1 MRNIYLDNAATSPVF
16 PEVIDSI
23 SKSLQSDYGNP
34 SSLHRLGIQSEKKI
48 RRAGQ
53 LISNTLGIESGQII
67 FTSGGTE
74 ANNMAIIGAALA
86 RQRQG
91 RHLITTLIEHPSVL
105 RTFEFLE
112 EQVFEVTYLPVDER
126 GLVCLDRLKEAIRKD
141 TILVSIMHVNNEIG
155 SIQPIREIGQAIK
168 AINRD
173 IVFHVDAVQSFGR
186 LDLSPRDCQI
196 DLLTAS
202 GHKIHGPKGIGFL
215 YKKADIRLRP
225 IIFGGGQQDDL
236 RSGTENLSG
245 IVGLEKAVEMIN
257 QKKKECPNKLYNLK
271 DLLLTQIKKEL
282 AQAVFPVDPTLT
294 APHIISIA
302 FPGLLGEVI
311 LHALEEE
318 NVYVGTGSACSG
330 RRRQQSHVLKA
341 VGLDSRAIE
350 AAIRVSTSYMTSQED
365 IKDFVTIL
373 KNVVKRLERFS
384 RR

>member
-112 EQVFEVTYLPVDER
+112 EQAFEVTYLPVDER

-257 QKKKECPNKLYNLK
+257 QKKKECTNKLYNLK

>member
-112 EQVFEVTYLPVDER
+112 EQAFEVTYLPVDER

-302 FPGLLGEVI
+302 FP
-311 LHALEEE
+311 A
-318 NVYVGTGSACSG
+318 Y
-330 RRRQQSHVLKA
+330 
-341 VGLDSRAIE
+341 
-350 AAIRVSTSYMTSQED
+350 
-365 IKDFVTIL
+365 
-373 KNVVKRLERFS
+373 
-384 RR
+384 

>member
-112 EQVFEVTYLPVDER
+112 EQAFEVTYLPVDER

-257 QKKKECPNKLYNLK
+257 QKKKECSNKLYNLK
-271 DLLLTQIKKEL
+271 DLLLTQIKNEL